1 MITKMKLA
9 LAAVALL
16 GSGVAVA
23 QTKDWKQDHQEKR
36 AEMKAKMLER
46 FDTNKDGKLD
56 DQERIVMRDT
66 LASEAF
72 AKLDTNHDGQLSLAE
87 FKQGGGRFAK
97 RHWGHRNR

>member
-1 MITKMKLA
+1 MK
-9 LAAVALL
+9 
-16 GSGVAVA
+16 
-23 QTKDWKQDHQEKR
+23 EKR
-36 AEMKAKMLER
+36 AEMKEKMLAR
-46 FDTNKDGKLD
+46 FDTNKDGQLD
-56 DQERIVMRDT
+56 QAERQVMRDT